1 MALGPTIFVV
11 DDDDAVR
18 DSLKLLLSTLYDDV
32 RVFDSGQHFLDGNH
46 GGVPAC
52 VILDI
57 HLPEMDGFEV
67 MQRMRRAA
75 IDLPVILVTG
85 RSDAGIRSRASEL
98 GATALLDKP
107 IDYESLVA
115 ALERAG
121 IAADR

>member
-1 MALGPTIFVV
+1 MAAGPTIFVV

-18 DSLKLLLSTLYDDV
+18 DSLRLLLSTLFDDV
-32 RVFDSGQHFLDGNH
+32 RVFDSGRQFLESDHQGT
-46 GGVPAC
+46 PAC

-67 MQRMRRAA
+67 IERMRRAD

-85 RSDAGIRSRASEL
+85 RSDTVIRSRAEAV

-107 IDYESLVA
+107 IDYDNLMT

-121 IAADR
+121 VAAH

>member
-1 MALGPTIFVV
+1 MSPSPTIFVV

-18 DSLKLLLSTLYDDV
+18 DSLRLLLSTLYEDV
-32 RVFDSGQHFLDGNH
+32 RVYDSGRRFLDSEHEGM
-46 GGVPAC
+46 PAC

-67 MQRMRRAA
+67 IEQMRRDA
-75 IDLPVILVTG
+75 IDLPVILITG
-85 RSDAGIRSRASEL
+85 RSDAQIRSRALAL

-107 IDYESLVA
+107 IDYDNLMA

-121 IAADR
+121 VPAY